1 MQSKK
6 GISNILVVLI
16 IVTALAVALV
26 FAFRIAGGKPA
37 LQPKDTSQ
45 TTSAGSELSE
55 GDEVVD
61 IEGDLDSTSLDD
73 VDRDLNEALENIDRQ

>member
-1 MQSKK
+1 MQNRK

-16 IVTALAVALV
+16 IVVALAVALV
-26 FAFRIAGGKPA
+26 FAFRMAGGKPA
-37 LQPKDTSQ
+37 LPLKDTGQ
-45 TTSAGSELSE
+45 TTDAGSELSS